1 MNRFQ
6 FIWLM
11 IFKSIKRTLGL
22 LVSYVSSVIL
32 MMLAYSMVQPGSGA
46 STVMAIISIVIFF
59 IGLIGFI
66 DTIVW
71 QVKSYNS

>member
-1 MNRFQ
+1 
-6 FIWLM
+6 
-11 IFKSIKRTLGL
+11 
-22 LVSYVSSVIL
+22 
-32 MMLAYSMVQPGSGA
+32 MVQPGSGA